1 MVLKLQIDVTHI
13 LSNYRKQI
21 FIIQKVGLY

>member
-1 MVLKLQIDVTHI
+1 MVLKLQNNVTHI
-13 LSNYRKQI
+13 LSNYKKQI

>member
-1 MVLKLQIDVTHI
+1 MTLKLQNDVTHI

-21 FIIQKVGLY
+21 FITQKVGLY